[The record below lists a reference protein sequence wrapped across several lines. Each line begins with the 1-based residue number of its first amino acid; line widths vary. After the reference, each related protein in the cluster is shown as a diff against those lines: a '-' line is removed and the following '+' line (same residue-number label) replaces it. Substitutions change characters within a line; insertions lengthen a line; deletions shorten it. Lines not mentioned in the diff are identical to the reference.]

1 MPIIDPFSTGGT
13 VLNTISGLFDL
24 VNKVGNTTKQT
35 SLIEVS
41 SPARVEPICV
51 ISNDCVNL
59 DYAPDVMQ
67 SLQSVFTAYYLQAVA
82 LTCNISAVKAT
93 KVLDRLN
100 PNRTDQLTKMGGGIM
115 LVTESYKHRLP
126 TSTNKLALAHEAAS
140 VEAGINKDLT
150 TVTELSNLSVGKL
163 IEVTIK
169 DKDNQTIKVPV
180 SIRLMVNQLSDKNI
194 EHLLGAAT
202 NDSTFLERYHAWR
215 AGRIS
220 FIKDLVL
227 CQDLIDEHKKALLTD
242 KGGVYTNISQR
253 ASKHKRAGVFD
264 DSPSLASASNLFVI
278 SEAVAA
284 NLESKLGGKLSSPK
298 IRDKIFSA
306 GYGMIIVVI
315 DREWERVTFYHR
327 GLASSTTMGIRD
339 IKAANKNS
347 GPDIMDMMKAYSAGT
362 NISF

>member
-1 MPIIDPFSTGGT
+1 MPVIDPFSTGGT
-13 VLNTISGLFDL
+13 VLNTISSLFKL
-24 VNKVGNTTKQT
+24 VGKATKQS

-100 PNRTDQLTKMGGGIM
+100 PNRSDSITKLGSGI
-115 LVTESYKHRLP
+115 LLSTESYKHKLP
-126 TSTNKLALAHEAAS
+126 TLKMASEAVSIDNGTGVIGKDFST
-140 VEAGINKDLT
+140 ITD
-150 TVTELSNLSVGKL
+150 LSNLSVGKL

-169 DKDNQTIKVPV
+169 DSDNQTIKVPI

-202 NDSTFLERYHAWR
+202 NDTTFMERYHAWR
-215 AGRIS
+215 SGRIS

-242 KGGVYTNISQR
+242 KAGVYTDISQR
-253 ASKHKRAGVFD
+253 ASKHKRTGVFD

-284 NLESKLGGKLSSPK
+284 NIESKLGGKLSSPK

-315 DREWERVTFYHR
+315 DREWERITFYHR
-327 GLASSTTMGIRD
+327 GLATSTTMGIRD
-339 IKAANKNS
+339 IKAANKGSN